1 MSIDNLYY
9 HQTSSSDN
17 RQVDELMIANMLN
30 ALNNPHILKMLDDE
44 ELKTILQIVK
54 NHVVIKSREAIE
66 CQKRYQDMHNLDDD
80 DEYFNMFGKRR

>member
-1 MSIDNLYY
+1 MSIDSLSY
-9 HQTSSSDN
+9 HQTSSSEN

-54 NHVVIKSREAIE
+54 NHVVIKSREA
-66 CQKRYQDMHNLDDD
+66 
-80 DEYFNMFGKRR
+80 

>member
-1 MSIDNLYY
+1 MSIDSLYY
-9 HQTSSSDN
+9 HQTSSSEN

-66 CQKRYQDMHNLDDD
+66 WQKRYQDMHNEDED

>member
-1 MSIDNLYY
+1 MSIDSLSY
-9 HQTSSSDN
+9 HQTSSSEN

-30 ALNNPHILKMLDDE
+30 VLNNPSLAQMLDDE
-44 ELKTILQIVK
+44 ELKNILSVIK

-66 CQKRYQDMHNLDDD
+66 CQKRYQDMHNVDED

>member
-1 MSIDNLYY
+1 MSIDSLSY

-66 CQKRYQDMHNLDDD
+66 CQKRYQDMNNVDED